1 MRSMMKRKQRG
12 LLLLLLL
19 VLLAGAGGCAKEG
32 GEDPF
37 DFSKIEPKDLN
48 PWTYVEDTAL
58 SESGPL
64 TDLAA
69 SSSELGITVGIMGI
83 VFSVFYVVIRI
94 CFMRS
99 AAAKEDVKR
108 EALMKGMIAIMLF
121 SIPFWLALF
130 KQFADL
136 LV

>member
-48 PWTYVEDTAL
+48 PWTYVEDT
-58 SESGPL
+58 
-64 TDLAA
+64 
-69 SSSELGITVGIMGI
+69 
-83 VFSVFYVVIRI
+83 F
-94 CFMRS
+94 
-99 AAAKEDVKR
+99 
-108 EALMKGMIAIMLF
+108 
-121 SIPFWLALF
+121 
-130 KQFADL
+130 
-136 LV
+136 